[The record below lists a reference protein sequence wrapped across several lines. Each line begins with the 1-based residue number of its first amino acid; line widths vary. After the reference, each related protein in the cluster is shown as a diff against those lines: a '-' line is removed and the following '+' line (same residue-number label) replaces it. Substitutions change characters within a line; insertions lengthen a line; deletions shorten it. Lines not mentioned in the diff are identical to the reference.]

1 MDESY
6 QSIDTV
12 HTLLTMTVVVTI
24 ESRVKRTNS
33 MMVYT
38 EKSNLSIEFK
48 SIMVE
53 ESEKI
58 QLEHQTQA

>member
-1 MDESY
+1 VDESY